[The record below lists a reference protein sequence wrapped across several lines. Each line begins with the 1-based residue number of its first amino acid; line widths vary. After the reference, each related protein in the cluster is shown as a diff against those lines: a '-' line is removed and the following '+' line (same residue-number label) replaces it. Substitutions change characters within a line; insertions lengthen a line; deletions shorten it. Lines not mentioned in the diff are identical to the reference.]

1 MAQWMVKNI
10 ICSAKLNRSLD
21 VQKVLKLHPNATH
34 KPRQFP
40 SICIK
45 RLSGR
50 TTCLVFKSGK
60 LVTVGSRKESEAFEA
75 MTILTEKLQILREKR
90 EPKFELSDFTV
101 QNIVASGQ
109 FPSRIRIHEL
119 HTQHLKETYWE
130 PTIFPGLEYHCGPA
144 TLVAFDSGRY
154 FVTGAKMVHQ
164 IEAAVSSFQK
174 IAKKFYISPKI

>member
-10 ICSAKLNRSLD
+10 VCSAKLNRSLD
-21 VQKVLKLHPNATH
+21 VQKVLKLFPNATH

-75 MTILTEKLQILREKR
+75 MTILTEKLQILKEKQA
-90 EPKFELSDFTV
+90 KFELCDFTV

-119 HTQHLKETYWE
+119 HAQHLKETYWE
-130 PTIFPGLEYHCGPA
+130 PTVFPGLEYHHGPA
-144 TLVAFDSGRY
+144 TLVVFHSGRY
-154 FVTGAKMVHQ
+154 FVTGAKMMHQ

-174 IAKKFYISPKI
+174 IAEKFYISPQT